1 MGVSNF
7 RNAMIVAALGVS
19 TSACTTMTI
28 PTGGACI
35 EGSGVVAPLGLGGVH
50 KQRYNSDCGQTMA
63 ANSMIQSQDA
73 GVRAVGMLTAGGNNP
88 AIRDN
93 MNRVSGA
100 LANTGTTQYRVQ
112 RNPDGSAKLE
122 GTPVITVPQAAPQPA
137 PTPNP

>member
-7 RNAMIVAALGVS
+7 RNAMIVAALGLG

-50 KQRYNSDCGQTMA
+50 KQRYNSQCGQTMA
-63 ANSMIQSQDA
+63 ANSMIQSQDP
-73 GVRAVGMLTAGGNNP
+73 GVRAVGMLTAGGNDP
-88 AIRDN
+88 TIKEN
-93 MNRVSGA
+93 MNRVNGA

-122 GTPVITVPQAAPQPA
+122 GTPVITVPQPSAQATPTPQP
-137 PTPNP
+137 